1 MIFSNWVIFFYLTVQ
16 PRLLQGPPQILQN
29 VGQLRPAAGVPG
41 QQQIGVL
48 NGHGILSRLPNGQVN
63 FQMIIKNFIE

>member
-1 MIFSNWVIFFYLTVQ
+1 MQ

-29 VGQLRPAAGVPG
+29 VGQLRPATGVPG

-63 FQMIIKNFIE
+63 VFLNKFYIFFVTS